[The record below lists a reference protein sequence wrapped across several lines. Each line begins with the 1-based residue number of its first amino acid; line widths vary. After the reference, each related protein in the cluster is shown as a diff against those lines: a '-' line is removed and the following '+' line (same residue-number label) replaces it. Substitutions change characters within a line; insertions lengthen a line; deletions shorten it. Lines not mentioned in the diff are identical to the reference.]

1 MVLQLFEDC
10 CILKVK
16 FGKEV
21 KPDDTMGVVV
31 AMMVIYAR
39 LKGNKKISLRVIM
52 ELTLLITVGE
62 LIIKYKIL
70 SGNCFLVMQRR
81 YRQLYSLI

>member
-1 MVLQLFEDC
+1 MKLLTIYTIMVLQLFEDC

-21 KPDDTMGVVV
+21 KPADMMMVVV
-31 AMMVIYAR
+31 VVVMMVIYAR

-52 ELTLLITVGE
+52 ELTVLITIGE
-62 LIIKYKIL
+62 LRDQI
-70 SGNCFLVMQRR
+70 
-81 YRQLYSLI
+81 